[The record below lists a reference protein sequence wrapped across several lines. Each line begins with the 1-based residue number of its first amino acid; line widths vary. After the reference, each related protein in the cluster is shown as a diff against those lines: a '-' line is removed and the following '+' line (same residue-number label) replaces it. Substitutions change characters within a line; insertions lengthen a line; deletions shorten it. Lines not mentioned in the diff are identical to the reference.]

1 MQSWIWLKA
10 STRSPHTTIM
20 TLKAFVRDLTPP
32 ALWRVIQSSKGR
44 YKMYPSRDAAAA
56 AAGNYDDNI
65 LNRFRAARAKTA
77 PPTPLQDNA
86 LIWLVRILPG
96 PLSVV
101 DFGGA
106 TGGVGLA
113 LREHAPDLKFTV
125 VETPALVALMQE
137 TGDIA
142 FTTSM
147 PATCDVFYSSGTL
160 QYVPDPYAVLEQA
173 FAAARQAVVLKRNYF
188 SERPIIRV
196 HHSRLFENG
205 AGPIPDGYQDV
216 IASYPSA
223 TVQETRVHEIAARHG
238 FVLFTRA
245 PEFDG
250 VTIPDEGAYGA
261 QLVFLRK

>member
-1 MQSWIWLKA
+1 
-10 STRSPHTTIM
+10 M

-32 ALWRVIQSSKGR
+32 ALWRVIQSFKGR
-44 YKMYPSRDAAAA
+44 YKTYPSRDAAAA
-56 AAGNYDDNI
+56 AAGNYDDSI
-65 LNRFRAARAKTA
+65 LNRFRAERAKTA

-106 TGGVGLA
+106 TGGVGMT

-137 TGDIA
+137 TGDVV

-147 PATCDVFYSSGTL
+147 PAACDVFYSSGTL

-173 FAAARQAVVLKRNYF
+173 FAAAQQAVVLKRNYF

-196 HHSRLFENG
+196 HHSRLFQNG

-223 TVQETRVHEIAARHG
+223 TVQENRVHEIAARHG
-238 FVLFTRA
+238 FVLFTRT

>member
-1 MQSWIWLKA
+1 MA
-10 STRSPHTTIM
+10 
-20 TLKAFVRDLTPP
+20 LKAFVRDLTPP
-32 ALWRVIQSSKGR
+32 ALWRVIQSAKGR
-44 YKMYPSRDAAAA
+44 YKTFPSREAAAL
-56 AAGNYDDNI
+56 AAGNYDDSI
-65 LNRFRAARAKTA
+65 LNRFRAERAKTA

-106 TGGVGLA
+106 TGGLGLA
-113 LREHAPDLKFTV
+113 LREHVPDLKFTI

-137 TGDIA
+137 TDGVV

-160 QYVPDPYAVLEQA
+160 QYVPDPYAVVEHA
-173 FAAARQAVVLKRNYF
+173 FAAARHAVVLKRNYF
-188 SERPIIRV
+188 SERPIIRI
-196 HHSRLFENG
+196 HYSRLFENG

-216 IASYPSA
+216 IVSYPCV
-223 TVQETRVHEIAARHG
+223 TVQESHVNEIATRHG
-238 FVLFTRA
+238 FMLFART